1 MASQA
6 KPVSDETPEEPEP
19 SVPGA
24 LSADDIPPGML
35 LPMRQKM
42 TVLAGIM
49 ATLFLAALDQ
59 TVVSVALPRIV
70 ADLGGLDLFVWPFT
84 AYMLTSTAVVPVVG
98 KMSDVYGRKPLIL
111 AGISVF
117 LLGSVLSGVA
127 SSMEQLIGF
136 RAVQGLGAGLI
147 MTNAFTAIGDL
158 FAPRERGRWMG
169 LFGGVFAVA
178 SILGPL
184 LGGTLTDE
192 LSWRWIFYI
201 NVPVGAVAFAIVAFG
216 MPWFRQTKRSDV
228 DYLGGALLVL
238 TAVPLLLGLSWA
250 GNQYGWADPQVLVTL
265 GIAAGALVLFL
276 LRTRRI
282 ADPILPLHLFRNR
295 VYTVSILATAVLGIG
310 MFGVI
315 QFLPLFLQG
324 AQGVTATNS
333 GLVTMPMVGGLVV
346 GSVLTG
352 QMLSRGHGVRGL
364 TLLGG
369 VSLVSGLFLLSTLD
383 AHSSRM
389 VTRGFMVLVGLGM
402 GFWMPI
408 FNLAVQNALPHSQLG
423 VGTASL
429 QFFRQLGGTLAVAI
443 FGGLLV
449 SNFNTSLAQ
458 VIPLEFSAL
467 LDDPQFLLSPERL
480 AAFTETVEAQAPG
493 TSAAVVASARAA
505 LASSITDLFVIGA
518 VVAAIGLFIGL
529 FLPRVRMLSRED
541 LMQRMQAPGAAD
553 PAQAEAG
560 DAEMADA
567 PVALLAEAETG
578 GNGQESSSGRP
589 GEPLDSDTTPDG

>member
-1 MASQA
+1 M
-6 KPVSDETPEEPEP
+6 PEEP

-35 LPMRQKM
+35 LPMRQKLA
-42 TVLAGIM
+42 VLAGIM

-111 AGISVF
+111 IGIAVF
-117 LLGSVLSGVA
+117 LLGSVLSGA
-127 SSMEQLIGF
+127 AGSMEQLIGF
-136 RAVQGLGAGLI
+136 RAIQGLGAGLI
-147 MTNAFTAIGDL
+147 MTNAFTSIGDL

-216 MPWFRQTKRSDV
+216 MPWFRQTKQSTV
-228 DYLGGALLVL
+228 DYLGGTLLIV
-238 TAVPLLLGLSWA
+238 TAMPLLLGLSWA

-265 GIAAGALVLFL
+265 GIAVGALVLFL
-276 LRTRRI
+276 LRTCRI

-352 QMLSRGHGVRGL
+352 QMLSRGRGVRGL

-389 VTRGFMVLVGLGM
+389 LTRGFMVLVGLGM

-429 QFFRQLGGTLAVAI
+429 QFFRQLGGTLAVAV
-443 FGGLLV
+443 FGALLV

-480 AAFTETVEAQAPG
+480 AAFTDTVEAEAPG
-493 TSAAVVASARAA
+493 TSAAVVESARAA

-518 VVAAIGLFIGL
+518 VVASFGLLIGL
-529 FLPRVRMLSRED
+529 FLPRVRILSSED

-560 DAEMADA
+560 EVEMPDT
-567 PVALLAEAETG
+567 PVALFAET
-578 GNGQESSSGRP
+578 ETGRSAT
-589 GEPLDSDTTPDG
+589 GLRYNSR

>member
-1 MASQA
+1 M
-6 KPVSDETPEEPEP
+6 PEEP

-35 LPMRQKM
+35 LPMRQKLA
-42 TVLAGIM
+42 VLAGIM

-111 AGISVF
+111 IGIAVF
-117 LLGSVLSGVA
+117 LLGSVLSGAA

-136 RAVQGLGAGLI
+136 RAIQGLGAGLI
-147 MTNAFTAIGDL
+147 MTNAFTSIGDL

-216 MPWFRQTKRSDV
+216 MPWFRQTKQSTVGLSGWDAADRH
-228 DYLGGALLVL
+228 GGALV
-238 TAVPLLLGLSWA
+238 A
-250 GNQYGWADPQVLVTL
+250 GTVVGGQSVRMGRPAGAGDAWHR
-265 GIAAGALVLFL
+265 GGCAGALPAANVPDRGSHPSAAPVPQPRVHRLDPRHGRAGDWDVWGDSVPAPVSPGGRRASRP
-276 LRTRRI
+276 RTP
-282 ADPILPLHLFRNR
+282 A
-295 VYTVSILATAVLGIG
+295 
-310 MFGVI
+310 
-315 QFLPLFLQG
+315 
-324 AQGVTATNS
+324 
-333 GLVTMPMVGGLVV
+333 LVTMPMVGGLVV

-352 QMLSRGHGVRGL
+352 QMLSRGRGVRGL

-389 VTRGFMVLVGLGM
+389 LTRGFMVLVGLGM

-429 QFFRQLGGTLAVAI
+429 QFFRQLGGTLAVAV
-443 FGGLLV
+443 FGALLV

-480 AAFTETVEAQAPG
+480 AAFTDTVEAEAPG

-518 VVAAIGLFIGL
+518 VVASFGLLIGL
-529 FLPRVRMLSRED
+529 FLPRVRMLSSED

-560 DAEMADA
+560 EVEMPDT
-567 PVALLAEAETG
+567 PVALFAETETG
-578 GNGQESSSGRP
+578 RNGQE
-589 GEPLDSDTTPDG
+589 

>member
-1 MASQA
+1 MTSQA
-6 KPVSDETPEEPEP
+6 EPVSDEMPEEP

-35 LPMRQKM
+35 LPMRQKLA
-42 TVLAGIM
+42 VLAGIM

-111 AGISVF
+111 IGIAVF
-117 LLGSVLSGVA
+117 LLGSVLSGAA

-136 RAVQGLGAGLI
+136 RAIQGLGAGLI
-147 MTNAFTAIGDL
+147 MTNAFTSIGDL

-216 MPWFRQTKRSDV
+216 MPWFRQTKQSTV
-228 DYLGGALLVL
+228 DYLGGTLLIV

-276 LRTRRI
+276 LRTCRI

-352 QMLSRGHGVRGL
+352 QMLSRGRGVRGL

-389 VTRGFMVLVGLGM
+389 LTRGFMVLVGLGM

-429 QFFRQLGGTLAVAI
+429 QFFRQLGGTLAVAV
-443 FGGLLV
+443 FGALLV

-480 AAFTETVEAQAPG
+480 AAFTDTVEAEAPG

-518 VVAAIGLFIGL
+518 VVASFGLLIGL
-529 FLPRVRMLSRED
+529 FLPRVRMLSSED
-541 LMQRMQAPGAAD
+541 FMQRMQAPGAAD

-560 DAEMADA
+560 EVEMLDT
-567 PVALLAEAETG
+567 PVALFAET
-578 GNGQESSSGRP
+578 ETGRSAT
-589 GEPLDSDTTPDG
+589 GLRYNSR